1 MKINRRNK
9 HGAEVSTHSLNDIMF
24 FLLLF
29 FLILSTMAHPNV
41 LKVLLPESKEN
52 KAKEAKQNI
61 QVAMDSHSQLF
72 YENKPC
78 SADEL
83 ERKLELIHQK
93 DSTIAVS
100 LQMDKTLPIQKLVE
114 VMEIGKRQQVSMF
127 LKTTKP
133 QQ

>member
-1 MKINRRNK
+1 MKINRRQK

-52 KAKEAKQNI
+52 KAKEAKQNV
-61 QVAMDSHSQLF
+61 QVAMDGNEQLYF
-72 YENKPC
+72 ENKPC
-78 SADEL
+78 SPEDL
-83 ERKLELIHQK
+83 ERKLELLHQK
-93 DSTIAVS
+93 DSTTAVS
-100 LQMDKTLPIQKLVE
+100 QQMDKALPIQKLVE
-114 VMEIGKRQQVSMF
+114 VMEMGKRQQVNMF

>member
-1 MKINRRNK
+1 
-9 HGAEVSTHSLNDIMF
+9 
-24 FLLLF
+24 
-29 FLILSTMAHPNV
+29 MAHPNV
-41 LKVLLPESKEN
+41 LKVMLPESKEN
-52 KAKEAKQNI
+52 KAKEAKQNV
-61 QVAMDSHSQLF
+61 QVAMDANEQLF

-78 SADEL
+78 SAEDL
-83 ERKLELIHQK
+83 ERKLELVHQK

-133 QQ
+133 Q